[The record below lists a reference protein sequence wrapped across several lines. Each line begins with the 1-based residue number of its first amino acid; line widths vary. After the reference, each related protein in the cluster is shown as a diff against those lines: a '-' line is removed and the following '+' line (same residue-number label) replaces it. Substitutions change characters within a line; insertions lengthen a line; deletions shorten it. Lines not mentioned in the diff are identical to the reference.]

1 MKKVILLSL
10 VSAIATILF
19 TGCTNLQ
26 SYMEQSNTQ
35 QQQLKLG

>member
-1 MKKVILLSL
+1 MKKVILLLL
-10 VSAIATILF
+10 VSIVAIVLF

-35 QQQLKLG
+35 QHQLKLG